1 MSNWPHL
8 PKAPITE
15 ALIDFRVT
23 LPDGADLSTLSG
35 FRDKVKACYPNCR
48 ERRKWH
54 SHFKFSKTEPPVVE
68 TDTDGPDGYL
78 LTSADGTQVVQARL
92 DGFTFSRLKPYQ
104 DWEHLR
110 DNARA
115 LWQTYLETVSPLAI
129 TRIAVRYINRI
140 ELALPFDDF
149 REWILT
155 CPEVAPEL
163 PQLLAGFFFRV
174 NIPFDDPKG
183 HVNITQTIE
192 PGEHKSHVPLIFDID
207 AFAHE
212 EFKPTDTGVW
222 DRFEDL
228 REIKNCVFFRSITEK
243 TKEMYL

>member
-1 MSNWPHL
+1 MPNWPHL
-8 PKAPITE
+8 RKAPITE
-15 ALIDFRVT
+15 ALIDIRVR
-23 LPDGADLSTLSG
+23 LPDDANLATLSR
-35 FRDKVKACYPNCR
+35 FRDEVKDAYPQCR

-54 SHFKFSKTEPPVVE
+54 SHFTLSKTEPPVVE
-68 TDTDGPDGYL
+68 TDSEGPDGYL
-78 LTSADGTQVVQARL
+78 FTSADGTKVVQARL
-92 DGFTFSRLKPYQ
+92 DGFTFSRLKPYR
-104 DWEHLR
+104 DWADLREH
-110 DNARA
+110 ARS
-115 LWQTYLETVSPLAI
+115 LWQTYLDTVSPVAI

-155 CPEVAPEL
+155 CPEVAPKL

-183 HVNITQTIE
+183 QVYITQTVE
-192 PGEHKSHVPLIFDID
+192 PGDHTSHAPLIFDID
-207 AFAHE
+207 AFALE
-212 EFKPTDTGVW
+212 EFKPDDTGVW

-228 REIKNCVFFRSITEK
+228 REIKNRVFFESITEK